1 MTDHFN
7 QLTPPVAERL
17 AMLAEECAEVVQIV
31 CKILRHGAGSYHPDD
46 EDRTPNAEL
55 LRGELIDLLAVMVLM
70 KGADDFRPI
79 ADAEID
85 RAVSKKLLFA
95 HHQ

>member
-1 MTDHFN
+1 MADHFN
-7 QLTPPVAERL
+7 QLTPAMAERL

-31 CKILRHGAGSYHPDD
+31 CKIQRHGAASYHPNDKN
-46 EDRTPNAEL
+46 RVPNAEL
-55 LRGELIDLLAVMVLM
+55 MRSELIDLLAVMLLM
-70 KGADDFRPI
+70 KSADDFRPI
-79 ADAEID
+79 TDAEID